1 MPEMQHGHGGGSSGS
16 GTDGSAASLTGSPQ
30 GSSEGSSKEAA
41 EGSPD
46 ASKPSPPVCT
56 VAFCPIC
63 MAVTAGQGAAPDVF
77 EHLLAAAREF
87 FLAARAVIDVRGDHV
102 SGAEPSGNGA
112 KDFQRIEIS

>member
-1 MPEMQHGHGGGSSGS
+1 MPETEPGHAATEGDGAA
-16 GTDGSAASLTGSPQ
+16 GSAP
-30 GSSEGSSKEAA
+30 ESKQVAQ
-41 EGSPD
+41 P
-46 ASKPSPPVCT
+46 KPPVCT

-102 SGAEPSGNGA
+102 SGVEKSPNGS
-112 KDFQRIEIS
+112 KDFERIEIS

>member
-1 MPEMQHGHGGGSSGS
+1 MAETEAGHGATTMAGDGG
-16 GTDGSAASLTGSPQ
+16 AASQEAAASPQ
-30 GSSEGSSKEAA
+30 
-41 EGSPD
+41 
-46 ASKPSPPVCT
+46 PVCT

-102 SGAEPSGNGA
+102 SGADQSPNGS
-112 KDFQRIEIS
+112 KDFERIEIS

>member
-1 MPEMQHGHGGGSSGS
+1 MAESEAGHGAATKAS
-16 GTDGSAASLTGSPQ
+16 DGAAAPADTEQ
-30 GSSEGSSKEAA
+30 EAA
-41 EGSPD
+41 APQQ
-46 ASKPSPPVCT
+46 PVCT

-102 SGAEPSGNGA
+102 SGVDQSPNGS
-112 KDFQRIEIS
+112 KDFERIEIS

>member
-1 MPEMQHGHGGGSSGS
+1 MPETESAHAATTSDGAA
-16 GTDGSAASLTGSPQ
+16 GSAADAQPQ
-30 GSSEGSSKEAA
+30 
-41 EGSPD
+41 
-46 ASKPSPPVCT
+46 PPVCT

-102 SGAEPSGNGA
+102 SGVEKSPNGS
-112 KDFQRIEIS
+112 KDFERIEIS

>member
-1 MPEMQHGHGGGSSGS
+1 MAETEAGHGAATTTG
-16 GTDGSAASLTGSPQ
+16 DGAAAPADT
-30 GSSEGSSKEAA
+30 EEEAA
-41 EGSPD
+41 APQQ
-46 ASKPSPPVCT
+46 PVCT

-102 SGAEPSGNGA
+102 SGADQSPNGS
-112 KDFQRIEIS
+112 KDFERIEIS

>member
-1 MPEMQHGHGGGSSGS
+1 MTEIPVDA
-16 GTDGSAASLTGSPQ
+16 TA
-30 GSSEGSSKEAA
+30 EAA
-41 EGSPD
+41 AEVD
-46 ASKPSPPVCT
+46 AKEDGAAQGAQPVCT

-102 SGAEPSGNGA
+102 SGADASQNGSR
-112 KDFQRIEIS
+112 DFERIEIS

>member
-1 MPEMQHGHGGGSSGS
+1 VTEIPVDATAEADA
-16 GTDGSAASLTGSPQ
+16 TEDVAAQ
-30 GSSEGSSKEAA
+30 GARQ
-41 EGSPD
+41 
-46 ASKPSPPVCT
+46 PVCT

-102 SGAEPSGNGA
+102 SGADASQDGSR
-112 KDFQRIEIS
+112 DFERIEIS

>member
-1 MPEMQHGHGGGSSGS
+1 MAETEAGHGAATTAG
-16 GTDGSAASLTGSPQ
+16 DGAAS
-30 GSSEGSSKEAA
+30 EEAA
-41 EGSPD
+41 APQQ
-46 ASKPSPPVCT
+46 PVCT

-102 SGAEPSGNGA
+102 SGADQSPNGS
-112 KDFQRIEIS
+112 KDFERIEIK

>member
-1 MPEMQHGHGGGSSGS
+1 VDATAEADAGPTE
-16 GTDGSAASLTGSPQ
+16 DGAAKGAQ
-30 GSSEGSSKEAA
+30 Q
-41 EGSPD
+41 
-46 ASKPSPPVCT
+46 PVCT

-102 SGAEPSGNGA
+102 SGTDASQNGSR
-112 KDFQRIEIS
+112 DFERIEIS